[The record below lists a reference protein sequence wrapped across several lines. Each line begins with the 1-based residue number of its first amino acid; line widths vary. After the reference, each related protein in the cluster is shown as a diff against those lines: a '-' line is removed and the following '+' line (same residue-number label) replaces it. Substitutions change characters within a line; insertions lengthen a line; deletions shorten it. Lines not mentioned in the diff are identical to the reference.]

1 MDWRNLVL
9 TILDRYLFKETLLT
23 FIAVISVL
31 MLIIISQ
38 LFVRLLNKVI
48 EGVISADTILPLLGL
63 VVIKTL
69 VQLLPAALLI
79 AVMLTMGR
87 LYQDSEIAAFRAC
100 GVSFL
105 QICRPLVL
113 LATPMVIGLL
123 GLVLYILPL
132 TVRVADEM
140 QIQAKHNTN
149 ISGVLTGQFIDS
161 GRDGWVVFVESSD
174 SARERL
180 NKIFIHGVENG
191 RTIIETAD
199 HARHIIDPQTGRRL
213 IKLQQGY
220 RFEHAPVNGEY
231 QLVSF
236 KSHTLQIPELK
247 HTGYIN
253 GRDTRPTSELFA
265 SDKPADKAELQR
277 RISIPISAF
286 ILALMALPL
295 SYTTPRRGRF
305 AKLALGIIVYIFYAN
320 LVNVS
325 IGLME
330 NRTLP
335 VWLGVWWAHLL
346 MAFLTVMLFVW
357 HSGGIWRLHWLR
369 SWKIQHEN
377 P

>member
-1 MDWRNLVL
+1 ML

-140 QIQAKHNTN
+140 QIQAKRNTN
-149 ISGVLTGQFIDS
+149 ISGVLTGQFIDA

-286 ILALMALPL
+286 ILVLMALPL

-305 AKLALGIIVYIFYAN
+305 AKLALGIIIYIFYAN

-369 SWKIQHEN
+369 FWKIQHEN

>member
-1 MDWRNLVL
+1 
-9 TILDRYLFKETLLT
+9 
-23 FIAVISVL
+23 
-31 MLIIISQ
+31 
-38 LFVRLLNKVI
+38 
-48 EGVISADTILPLLGL
+48 LGL

>member
-1 MDWRNLVL
+1 ML

-31 MLIIISQ
+31 MLIIIGQ
-38 LFVRLLNKVI
+38 LFVRLLNNVI

-87 LYQDSEIAAFRAC
+87 FYRDSEIAALRAC
-100 GVSFL
+100 GVSFV

-113 LATPMVIGLL
+113 LAIPMVIGLL

-132 TVRVADEM
+132 TVRIADEM
-140 QIQAKHNTN
+140 KSQAKHNTN

-161 GRDGWVVFVESSD
+161 GRGGWVVFVESSD
-174 SARERL
+174 SASESL
-180 NKIFIHGVENG
+180 NKIFIYGVENG
-191 RTIIETAD
+191 RTIIETAE
-199 HARHIIDPQTGRRL
+199 HARHLIDPQTGRRL
-213 IKLQQGY
+213 IKLQQGH
-220 RFEHAPVNGEY
+220 RFEHAPINGEY

-236 KSHTLQIPELK
+236 ESHTLQIPELK
-247 HTGYIN
+247 RTGHID
-253 GRDTRPTSELFA
+253 GRDTRPTSELLA

-277 RISIPISAF
+277 RLSIPISAF
-286 ILALMALPL
+286 ILVLMALPL

-320 LVNVS
+320 LINVS

-330 NRTLP
+330 SRTLP
-335 VWLGVWWAHLL
+335 VWIGVWWAHLL
-346 MAFLTVMLFVW
+346 MAFLTATLFVW
-357 HSGGIWRLHWLR
+357 QSSGVWRLHWVR
-369 SWKIQHEN
+369 PWKTQHEN